1 MRISFRTR
9 LFVIATAIVAMVMV
23 AVMMIGWSRVLAVEV
38 ERLDDRLCM
47 EARRMATQPLRGD
60 RMADIESD
68 IANKLRIPSTSQVM
82 IKVDT
87 NDGAPSVNS
96 THWSSS
102 VDTEKLVWTKA
113 LRQSDSSPRS
123 QDDLRNNPQKDFPHE
138 STNPPPPPPPT
149 PQRDAR
155 GEIQQEPPREARDQA
170 PRDKRER
177 EPRDRKLTGACSL
190 ASFTDQRREW
200 RAAKFDL
207 PAPENSSGHGIIA
220 ADVAATA
227 QELQSAVRSS
237 LGIVIPLA
245 LVLAALGAWL
255 LSSLTMQPVNRL
267 RAAMQGVDRNVLD
280 ERLSAQGEDRE
291 FAELIDAYNTML
303 ERLDASFHQA
313 SRFSSHAAHELRTPL
328 TILQGRIEQAINASD
343 RRTMQ
348 SDLVG
353 MLDEVGRMSA
363 ITRKLLL
370 LSRADAGRLALR
382 LEPINLTELL
392 DALIVD
398 AQQVVEDQLLQSA
411 IGRNLEIEGDEIL
424 LRQLFNNLIS
434 NAVRYCPAGGWIKVS
449 AKALPS
455 GIEVC
460 FANRSHPISFQDRR
474 RFFDRFYRGD
484 AEHNRHIE
492 GSGLGLS
499 LAREIARAHGG
510 DLTLLASPQD
520 EVVIGL
526 WLPRAS
532 RSSVAAKE
540 KSASPPS

>member
-123 QDDLRNNPQKDFPHE
+123 QAGLQNNPRDE
-138 STNPPPPPPPT
+138 SNKPPPT

-177 EPRDRKLTGACSL
+177 EPRDRKLTGSCSL
-190 ASFTDQRREW
+190 SSFTDQRREW

-207 PAPENSSGHGIIA
+207 PVPENSGGHGIIA

-313 SRFSSHAAHELRTPL
+313 SRFSADAAHELRTPL
-328 TILQGRIEQAINASD
+328 TILQGRIEQAVNSSD
-343 RRTMQ
+343 RRAMQ
-348 SDLVG
+348 SDLIG

-449 AKALPS
+449 AKALPG

-510 DLTLLASPQD
+510 DLTLLASSQD

-526 WLPRAS
+526 WLLRAS

>member
-47 EARRMATQPLRGD
+47 EARRIATQPLRGD

-68 IANKLRIPSTSQVM
+68 IANKLRLPSTAKLM

-87 NDGAPSVNS
+87 SDGAPSVNS
-96 THWSSS
+96 THWSST
-102 VDTEKLVWTKA
+102 VDTEKLVWTKV
-113 LRQSDSSPRS
+113 LRQSDTSLRS
-123 QDDLRNNPQKDFPHE
+123 QNDLQNNPQNDLRNE
-138 STNPPPPPPPT
+138 SSKPPPPPPRDVQDEL
-149 PQRDAR
+149 QRK
-155 GEIQQEPPREARDQA
+155 PLSEARDA
-170 PRDKRER
+170 PAQDKRGR
-177 EPRDRKLTGACSL
+177 EPRDRRLVSACSL
-190 ASFTDQRREW
+190 ASFIDQGREW
-200 RAAKFDL
+200 RAAKFDS
-207 PAPENSSGHGIIA
+207 PDPENSGGRSIIA
-220 ADVAATA
+220 ADLAATA

-313 SRFSSHAAHELRTPL
+313 SRFSADAAHELRTPL

-370 LSRADAGRLALR
+370 LSRADAGRLALHI
-382 LEPINLTELL
+382 EPINLTELL

-449 AKALPS
+449 TQALPG

-460 FANRSHPISFQDRR
+460 FANSSRHISAHDRR

-484 AEHNRHIE
+484 VAHNRNID

-510 DLTLLASPQD
+510 DLTLLASSQD

-526 WLPRAS
+526 SLPRTL
-532 RSSVAAKE
+532 RSSGAAKE
-540 KSASPPS
+540 KPSSSPS

>member
-38 ERLDDRLCM
+38 DRLDDRLCM

-68 IANKLRIPSTSQVM
+68 IANKLRIPSTSQLM

-87 NDGAPSVNS
+87 NNGAPSVKS
-96 THWSSS
+96 TYWSSS
-102 VDTEKLVWTKA
+102 VDTDKLVWTKA

-123 QDDLRNNPQKDFPHE
+123 QNGPQNGPQNNAPDE
-138 STNPPPPPPPT
+138 STNPPPPPPP
-149 PQRDAR
+149 PKRDAR
-155 GEIQQEPPREARDQA
+155 GETQQEPPREARDE
-170 PRDKRER
+170 PPHDKRER
-177 EPRDRKLTGACSL
+177 EPRDRKLVGACSL
-190 ASFTDQRREW
+190 SSFTDQRREW
-200 RAAKFDL
+200 RAVKFDL
-207 PAPENSSGHGIIA
+207 PDPENSGGRSIIA

-227 QELQSAVRSS
+227 QELQSAVKGS

-267 RAAMQGVDRNVLD
+267 RAAMQGVDRNALD

-313 SRFSSHAAHELRTPL
+313 SRFSADAAHELRTPL
-328 TILQGRIEQAINASD
+328 TILQGRIEQAVNSSD
-343 RRTMQ
+343 RRSVQ

-370 LSRADAGRLALR
+370 LSRADAGRLGLR
-382 LEPINLTELL
+382 LQPINLTELL

-398 AQQVVEDQLLQSA
+398 AQQAVEDQLLQSSIA
-411 IGRNLEIEGDEIL
+411 RSIEIEGDEIL

-449 AKALPS
+449 AQAQPG

-460 FANRSHPISFQDRR
+460 FANRSHPISVQDRR

-510 DLTLLASPQD
+510 DLTLLASPLD
-520 EVVIGL
+520 EVVIEL
-526 WLPRAS
+526 WLLRAS
-532 RSSVAAKE
+532 RSTVAAKE
-540 KSASPPS
+540 KSSSPSP

>member
-47 EARRMATQPLRGD
+47 EARRMATQPLRPD
-60 RMADIESD
+60 RIGSIESD
-68 IANKLRIPSTSQVM
+68 IANKLRLPSTSQLM

-87 NDGAPSVNS
+87 NDGAPSVIS

-113 LRQSDSSPRS
+113 LRPSDSSPRS
-123 QDDLRNNPQKDFPHE
+123 QNDPQNNPQNDLQNDSRK
-138 STNPPPPPPPT
+138 PPPRDAQDELQQK
-149 PQRDAR
+149 PQRESRD
-155 GEIQQEPPREARDQA
+155 GPPHDR
-170 PRDKRER
+170 RER
-177 EPRDRKLTGACSL
+177 VQRERKLHGACSL
-190 ASFTDQRREW
+190 SSFTDQRREW
-200 RAAKFDL
+200 RAAKFDS
-207 PAPENSSGHGIIA
+207 PAPENSSGRGIIA
-220 ADVAATA
+220 TDVAATA
-227 QELQSAVRSS
+227 QELQSAVKSS

-255 LSSLTMQPVNRL
+255 LSSLTMRPVNRL

-313 SRFSSHAAHELRTPL
+313 SRFSADAAHELRTPL
-328 TILQGRIEQAINASD
+328 TILQGRIEQAVNSSD

-370 LSRADAGRLALR
+370 LSRADAGRLALH

-398 AQQVVEDQLLQSA
+398 AQQVLEDQLLQSA
-411 IGRNLEIEGDEIL
+411 IDINIEIDGDEIL

-449 AKALPS
+449 AQALTG

-460 FANRSHPISFQDRR
+460 FANRSHPISFEDRR

-484 AEHNRHIE
+484 AEHNRYIE

-510 DLTLLASPQD
+510 DLTLLASPLD
-520 EVVIGL
+520 EVVIEL
-526 WLPRAS
+526 WLLRAS
-532 RSSVAAKE
+532 RSTVAAKE
-540 KSASPPS
+540 KSSSPSP

>member
-1 MRISFRTR
+1 MKISFRTR
-9 LFVIATAIVAMVMV
+9 LFVIATAIVATVMV

-47 EARRMATQPLRGD
+47 EARRMATQPLRPD

-68 IANKLRIPSTSQVM
+68 IANKLRLPSTAKLM

-87 NDGAPSVNS
+87 NDGATSVNS

-102 VDTEKLVWTKA
+102 VDTDKLVWTKV
-113 LRQSDSSPRS
+113 LRQPDSSPRS
-123 QDDLRNNPQKDFPHE
+123 QNDPQNDLQNE
-138 STNPPPPPPPT
+138 SSKPPPPPL
-149 PQRDAR
+149 RDAQD
-155 GEIQQEPPREARDQA
+155 ELQQKPPRESRDQP
-170 PRDKRER
+170 PRDKREHG
-177 EPRDRKLTGACSL
+177 PRDRKLGGACSL
-190 ASFTDQRREW
+190 SSFTDQRREW
-200 RAAKFDL
+200 RAAKFDS
-207 PAPENSSGHGIIA
+207 PDPENSGGRSIIA
-220 ADVAATA
+220 ADLAATA
-227 QELQSAVRSS
+227 QELQSAVKSS

-313 SRFSSHAAHELRTPL
+313 SRFSADAAHELRTPL
-328 TILQGRIEQAINASD
+328 TILQGRIEQAVNSSD
-343 RRTMQ
+343 RRAMQ
-348 SDLVG
+348 SDLIG
-353 MLDEVGRMSA
+353 MLDEVGRMSS

-370 LSRADAGRLALR
+370 LSRADAGRLALHV
-382 LEPINLTELL
+382 EPINLTELL

-434 NAVRYCPAGGWIKVS
+434 NAVRYCPTGGWIKAS
-449 AKALPS
+449 AQALPG

-460 FANRSHPISFQDRR
+460 FANRSHPISLQDRC

-484 AEHNRHIE
+484 AEHSRQIE

-510 DLTLLASPQD
+510 DLTLLASPLD

-532 RSSVAAKE
+532 RSFVAAKE
-540 KSASPPS
+540 KSASSPS